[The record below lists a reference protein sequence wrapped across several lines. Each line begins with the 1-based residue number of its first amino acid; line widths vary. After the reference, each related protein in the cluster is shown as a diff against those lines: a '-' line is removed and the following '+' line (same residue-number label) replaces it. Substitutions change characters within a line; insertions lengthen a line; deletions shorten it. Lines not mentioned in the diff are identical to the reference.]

1 MSTKFQFLIKMF
13 FWSED
18 FYCELLRFTVIFPFS
33 VLVLLWSMESS
44 NEIYVFYGKTICYL
58 FPRIVLSLLLQYI
71 QSSWT
76 GKIFLLYCFQKF
88 PYFFFAVRS
97 WIYHVRYFLYFTFI
111 FFNIYKKDFKETE
124 AAARGVLHK
133 KVFWKISQVSEETSC
148 AGVPSGL

>member
-1 MSTKFQFLIKMF
+1 
-13 FWSED
+13 
-18 FYCELLRFTVIFPFS
+18 
-33 VLVLLWSMESS
+33 MESS

-88 PYFFFAVRS
+88 PYFFFAVGS

-124 AAARGVLHK
+124 AAARGVLENFASFRGNQLCWSPFRLVILLK
-133 KVFWKISQVSEETSC
+133 RDFNTRVFLSNLPIFTEHYRTCYRTSANEC
-148 AGVPSGL
+148 F